1 LSGSARHSDDRQPP
15 IDQVDLP
22 ERSHQDVSRLDVAV
36 KDAAAVREGDRFA
49 DLQKRGHHLAERL
62 GETGLPPG
70 ARAPVGQRI
79 PLDSLHR
86 EIAVPQAIDADLV
99 HRRDVRMIE
108 LGRDLRLANEPL
120 DLARSRRQIRRQNLH
135 GGDAQQA
142 QIADGVNRPH
152 APGAD
157 RVQVLVPIRHALL
170 RH

>member
-70 ARAPVGQRI
+70 ALQSASVSP
-79 PLDSLHR
+79 S
-86 EIAVPQAIDADLV
+86 
-99 HRRDVRMIE
+99 
-108 LGRDLRLANEPL
+108 
-120 DLARSRRQIRRQNLH
+120 IRF
-135 GGDAQQA
+135 
-142 QIADGVNRPH
+142 IVK
-152 APGAD
+152 
-157 RVQVLVPIRHALL
+157 
-170 RH
+170 